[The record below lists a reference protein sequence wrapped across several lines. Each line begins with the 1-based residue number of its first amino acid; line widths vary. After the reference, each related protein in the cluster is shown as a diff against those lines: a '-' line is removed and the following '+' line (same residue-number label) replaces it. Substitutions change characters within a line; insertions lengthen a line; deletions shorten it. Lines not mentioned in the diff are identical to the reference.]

1 MIKLFIKNILT
12 DLTYFS
18 IAFFTCLVLDIYV
31 KLQLDA
37 MPYRYISKS
46 VVLLLLILFYIKN
59 HQEKIKKHFIFM
71 IIALICFLVGD
82 WLLIETKNTTLFASG
97 MMFFIFGKLFYVLR
111 FSHQRD
117 FQLSRLF
124 PFLVICFLYIAGLM
138 NLIYDNLHQL
148 FLPVMIYFFASIIVL
163 QFAFLRKDDVN
174 RLSYLLVFIG
184 TILCIVSDSVTALKT
199 FYIPNF
205 AYEKITIMLFYG
217 IGQYLIVF
225 GITKEVKQPVD
236 DLLITSKDYI

>member
-1 MIKLFIKNILT
+1 MIKHIIKNILT
-12 DLTYFS
+12 DFTYFS
-18 IAFFTCLVLDIYV
+18 IVFFTFLALDIFV

-46 VVLLLLILFYIKN
+46 IVLLLLILFFIKN
-59 HQEKIKKHFIFM
+59 HKEKSRKHFRFM
-71 IIALICFLVGD
+71 ILALICFLVGD

-117 FQLSRLF
+117 FRLSRLF

-148 FLPVMIYFFASIIVL
+148 FIPVMIYFFASIIVL

-174 RLSYLLVFIG
+174 GLSYLLVFHWYDTMYSI
-184 TILCIVSDSVTALKT
+184 
-199 FYIPNF
+199 
-205 AYEKITIMLFYG
+205 
-217 IGQYLIVF
+217 
-225 GITKEVKQPVD
+225 
-236 DLLITSKDYI
+236 